1 MKAAV
6 YRRYGPPE
14 VIEIGDVP
22 KPVPKDHELLIR
34 VRATTVSSADWRA
47 RSLRMPA
54 GFGLLGRLFFG
65 VTKPSQPILG
75 SELAGDVEAVG
86 SAVASFKVGDRVF
99 AFPGGSMGCHAEYR
113 CVAANGAVAPI
124 PSNLTYEQA
133 AALSFGGSTML
144 DFFRRGALRKGERV
158 LVNGASGAVGSAA
171 VQLAK
176 NLGAHVTG
184 VCSTANVE
192 LVRSLGADDV
202 IDYTKRDF
210 TQSGKAFDVIVD
222 TVGTAPFSRSGA
234 SLSGGGRLLLLLAS
248 LPELLKAPWH
258 TMTSGKRVI
267 AGPAAERP
275 EYVAELGELA
285 AAGGFLPVID
295 RCYPLER
302 IVDAHRYVDQGHKR
316 GSVVVTLGAG
326 SGA

>member
-1 MKAAV
+1 MS
-6 YRRYGPPE
+6 
-14 VIEIGDVP
+14 DVP
-22 KPVPKDHELLIR
+22 KPVPKDHELLVR

-65 VTKPSQPILG
+65 VTRPRQPILG
-75 SELAGDVEAVG
+75 TELAGDVEAVG
-86 SAVASFKVGDRVF
+86 RSVASFEVGDRVF
-99 AFPGGSMGCHAEYR
+99 AFTGASMGCHAEYK
-113 CVAANGAVAPI
+113 CVPANGAVAPM

-133 AALSFGGSTML
+133 AALSFGGATML
-144 DFFRRGALRKGERV
+144 DFFRRGALRSGERV

-176 NLGAHVTG
+176 DLGAHVTG
-184 VCSTANVE
+184 VCGTANLE
-192 LVRSLGADDV
+192 LVRSIGADDV
-202 IDYTKRDF
+202 IDYTRRDF
-210 TQSGKAFDVIVD
+210 TESGGPFDVIVD
-222 TVGTAPFSRSGA
+222 TAGTAPFSRSRA
-234 SLSGGGRLLLLLAS
+234 ALSSGGRLLLVLAS

-258 TMTSGKRVI
+258 TVTSGKRVV

-275 EYVAELGELA
+275 EYAVRLGELA

-295 RCYPLER
+295 RCYPLDQ
-302 IVDAHRYVDQGHKR
+302 IVAAHRYVDQGHKR

-326 SGA
+326 GEA